1 MRKNTILLGMLI
13 SISLISCEK
22 EDEKKII
29 PDFSFYA
36 MKNDSEWISTSSWAN
51 YSLNDKKIVIVG
63 AKGNSEYYQDEQL
76 HFTFKTTDISKSN
89 TVTNFY
95 SEWDFIVGGDV
106 ISDTYIIDSTYN
118 NMIIID
124 LFDTIAKQVTGT
136 FEIKLVRDKF
146 RSDLGETML
155 YKNGAFKLNY
165 NEIE

>member
-1 MRKNTILLGMLI
+1 MLFN
-13 SISLISCEK
+13 ER
-22 EDEKKII
+22 
-29 PDFSFYA
+29 Y
-36 MKNDSEWISTSSWAN
+36 
-51 YSLNDKKIVIVG
+51 
-63 AKGNSEYYQDEQL
+63 
-76 HFTFKTTDISKSN
+76 TTDISKSN

-95 SEWDFIVGGDV
+95 SEWNFIVGGDA

-118 NMIIID
+118 NLITIA

-155 YKNGAFKLNY
+155 YKSGAFKLNY

>member
-1 MRKNTILLGMLI
+1 MRNNIILLGILVGI
-13 SISLISCEK
+13 SISCQK

-29 PDFSFYA
+29 TDSSFYA
-36 MKNDSEWISTSSWAN
+36 IKNDSEWISTTSWAN

-63 AKGNSEYYQDEQL
+63 AKRDSKYYQDEQL
-76 HFTFKTTDISKSN
+76 LLAFKTTDISKSD

-118 NMIIID
+118 NLITIS

-155 YKNGAFKLNY
+155 YKNGAFKLKY
-165 NEIE
+165 NEIK